1 MSKIETV
8 EQLRQIYKPALG
20 RSVEKELD
28 HLDPHC
34 KKFITLAPFVA
45 VGTQGVDG
53 LGDVAPRGEYP
64 AVAKALDDRTVLI
77 PDRPGNN
84 RLDNY
89 TNILENPKVSLLFL
103 IPGVNET
110 LRINGTGEIRDDAE
124 LLEMFTIGGKLP
136 ITVLQVT
143 VHEAYLHCA
152 KALMRS
158 KLWSP
163 DAIVERSVLP
173 SMGQMIKDQTNSKD
187 PVESQEAMEARYE
200 RVLY

>member
-163 DAIVERSVLP
+163 DAIVKRSVLP

-187 PVESQEAMEARYE
+187 PVESQEAM
-200 RVLY
+200 